1 MLILPTVC
9 YLAEEFTE
17 DLNELRLIL
26 VTWIYIQISDLLPK
40 DHKDSR
46 SFMFHMEQYLEEVSS
61 E

>member
-1 MLILPTVC
+1 MI
-9 YLAEEFTE
+9 
-17 DLNELRLIL
+17 NELRLIL